1 MKYRLGLDLGT
12 NSIGWCAL
20 KLDGEGRPNGVLA
33 SGVRLLTPNQEA
45 GRDPQSKVSLAADR
59 RVARSMRRRRD
70 RFLRRQKRL
79 MELLVESGLMPD
91 AEMERKKLEKLDP
104 YELRALTLDPGLLR
118 SKVDELHEELPDK
131 FASVTE
137 LQLIGRAL
145 FHINQR
151 RGFKSNR
158 IADSDDDE
166 KGATKQGIKALREA
180 LAAED
185 CRTLGQF
192 LAKRHGKRE
201 QVRFRPTTEGAKI
214 LYDFYPSRDLV
225 EHEIDVIWKTQ
236 KEHHPQLTDEL
247 LVRLKHIAIE
257 QRPLKKPVVG
267 RCTFRPEEERAPRA
281 LPDFQRFRILQDLS
295 SLVIERP
302 GVASRKLSITER
314 DALAALLGAQ
324 ASPVMFEKMRKAIKL
339 KDGERFNYEATNR
352 KSFESD
358 LTAAKLGAGKA
369 FDKKWRS
376 FERARQNEIV
386 ENLLTEEDEDALIEW
401 LESDAGLA
409 LENAEYVAS
418 KLRLPQGY
426 GNLGRSMLTDLID
439 AMTHESTE
447 ATDPATGEVYPSPL
461 TYDQAVE
468 RLGLHHSSLREG
480 KKLARLP
487 YYGDLLKRH
496 VIERPDA
503 PEGSQERRGK
513 VTNPTV
519 HIALNQTGKLVNA
532 LIDEFGS
539 PEEIVVE
546 LARELKQNQKQK
558 DDHNK
563 RIRENTEANE
573 QRAKKL
579 EELKDQ
585 KVENNGENRL
595 RMRLYDE
602 LPADE
607 RVCVYSGK
615 PIGMKMLYS
624 PEIEIDHI
632 LPFSATLDDGIANK
646 VLCTRAMNREKG
658 NRAPADAFDAARM
671 TEMAERAER
680 LFKNKAWR
688 FAPDAMDRFAENG
701 GWSARHLTDTQ
712 HIARLTKTYLEHV
725 CEPGKVW
732 AVPGRMTAMLRGLWG
747 LNQLLPGHNLPAG
760 KKDRGDH
767 RHHAIDAFVVACTE
781 RALLQ
786 RIAHAAGKS
795 EALDMQRLF
804 GSEGVPKPWDGFR
817 DELGASLDSLIV
829 VHKRDHGVEGRLHEE
844 TAYGIVDAEID
855 GKKFN
860 LVTRKPIDK
869 LTAKEITRVQSA
881 NLRTELMRVAEAA
894 EVSGIKLN
902 LALAEWGR
910 ANSVRRVRVLKTEQ
924 NFITVRHGPQR
935 QFEKALV
942 PGDNHRI
949 EIFEHDGKWLCE
961 AVTVFDANKS
971 GWASEWIRRYPG
983 ARPVMTLHK
992 GDMIQADLGT
1002 SDHYWTVYRL
1012 NAASNRV
1019 WVAPHQDAHGQDER
1033 AWQRPTMTTL
1043 QKVGAKLAQLD
1054 MLGRS
1059 RRPDNG

>member
-20 KLDGEGRPNGVLA
+20 KLDGEGKPNGVLA

-59 RVARSMRRRRD
+59 RAARSMRRRRD

-91 AEMERKKLEKLDP
+91 AETARKELEKIDP
-104 YELRALTLDPGLLR
+104 YMLRARALDGR
-118 SKVDELHEELPDK
+118 IEAHEL
-131 FASVTE
+131 
-137 LQLIGRAL
+137 GRAL

-180 LAAED
+180 LAAEG

-192 LAKRHGKRE
+192 LAKRHEKRE
-201 QVRFRPTTEGAKI
+201 QVRFRPTTEGTKI

-225 EHEIDVIWKTQ
+225 EHEIDEIWKAQ
-236 KEHHPQLTDEL
+236 KAYHSQLTDEL
-247 LVRLKHIAIE
+247 LARLKHIAIE
-257 QRPLKKPVVG
+257 QRRLKKPVVG

-295 SLVIERP
+295 NLVVERP
-302 GVASRKLSITER
+302 GAASRKISITER

-324 ASPVMFEKMRKAIKL
+324 ASPVTFEKMRKAIKL
-339 KDGERFNYEATNR
+339 KDEERFNYEATNR
-352 KSFESD
+352 KGFDPD
-358 LTAAKLGAGKA
+358 LTAAKLGAKSAFGKT
-369 FDKKWRS
+369 WRS
-376 FERARQNEIV
+376 LERARQNEIV
-386 ENLLTEEDEDALIEW
+386 EKLLTEEDEDALAEW
-401 LESDAGLA
+401 LEADAGLA
-409 LENAEYVAS
+409 PENTEYVAG

-426 GNLGRSMLTDLID
+426 GNLGRTMLADIID
-439 AMTHESTE
+439 AMTHESVE
-447 ATDPATGEVYPSPL
+447 ATDPATGEVYPAPI

-480 KKLARLP
+480 EKLARLP

-532 LIDEFGS
+532 LIDEFGA
-539 PEEIVVE
+539 PEQIVVE

-579 EELKDQ
+579 KELE
-585 KVENNGENRL
+585 VENNGENRL
-595 RMRLYDE
+595 RMRLYAE

-615 PIGMKMLYS
+615 PIGIEKLYS
-624 PEIEIDHI
+624 AEIEIDHI

-646 VLCTRAMNREKG
+646 VLCTRESNREKG
-658 NRAPADAFDAARM
+658 NRAPADAFGATRL

-688 FAPDAMDRFAENG
+688 FAPDAMARFAENG

-712 HIARLTKTYLEHV
+712 HIARLTKAYLEHV
-725 CEPGKVW
+725 CEPGQVW

-747 LNQLLPGHNLPAG
+747 LPQLLPGHNLPGG

-781 RALLQ
+781 RSLLQ
-786 RIAHAAGKS
+786 RIANAAGKG

-817 DELGASLDSLIV
+817 DELCASLNALV
-829 VHKRDHGVEGRLHEE
+829 VAHKRDHGIQGQLHEE

-860 LVTRKPIDK
+860 LVTRKPIDR
-869 LTAKEITRVQSA
+869 LTAKEITQVQSA
-881 NLRTELMRVAEAA
+881 SLRAELKRVAEAA
-894 EVSGIKLN
+894 EATGTKLN

-910 ANSVRRVRVLKTEQ
+910 ANGVRRVRVLKTEQ
-924 NFITVRHGPQR
+924 SFITVRHGPDK

-961 AVTVFDANKS
+961 AVTVFDANKR
-971 GWASEWIRRYPG
+971 GWTPEWTRRYPG
-983 ARPVMTLHK
+983 ARLVMTLHK
-992 GDMIQADLGT
+992 GDMIEADLGT
-1002 SDHYWTVYRL
+1002 GDRYWTVYRL

-1043 QKVGAKLAQLD
+1043 QKAGAKLAQLD
-1054 MLGRS
+1054 MLGRP
-1059 RRPDNG
+1059 RAPGGG